1 MAHVCVCMYV
11 YFVLGY
17 LIMLMCVGMCACM
30 FSFFSFPFIF
40 FRFALFTF
48 VALGNRGS
56 PREVI
61 SVTCES
67 SWLSRHTIIYINY
80 LFFFTY
86 IFSLYIHGRALWSKY
101 IFQFQFQFQ
110 FQSQIVRIMYT
121 SVDVSS
127 KTGN

>member
-1 MAHVCVCMYV
+1 MYV
-11 YFVLGY
+11 YVLYEYFILGY

-40 FRFALFTF
+40 FRFGLFTF

-67 SWLSRHTIIYINY
+67 SWLSRHTIIYII
-80 LFFFTY
+80 FFLCIYFLC
-86 IFSLYIHGRALWSKY
+86 IFMVVLCGANIYFNFNS
-101 IFQFQFQFQ
+101 
-110 FQSQIVRIMYT
+110 
-121 SVDVSS
+121 
-127 KTGN
+127 N